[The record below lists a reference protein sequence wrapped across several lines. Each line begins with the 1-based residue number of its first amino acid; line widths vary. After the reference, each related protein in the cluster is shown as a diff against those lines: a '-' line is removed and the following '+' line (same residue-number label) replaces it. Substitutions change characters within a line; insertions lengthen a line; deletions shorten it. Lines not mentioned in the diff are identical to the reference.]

1 MTDFDLIAK
10 EYDSVP
16 RRIERARAVAEAI
29 KTNLH
34 LSPPMKAFEYGCGT
48 GLLSLELQPYLGH
61 ITLADS
67 SPGMLAVLEG
77 KIKSSGIQNM
87 TPLRLDLS
95 TDPLPQER
103 YHLIYTLMTLH
114 HIPDYGRVLKSF
126 YALLANKGYLCIADL
141 DKEDGSFHRA
151 GYEGHKGFDR
161 DELGGQLSR
170 LGFLKIRFTTCYQMT
185 KEVETGIKTFTL
197 FLMIAEKD
205 SNE

>member
-1 MTDFDLIAK
+1 MTDFDLVAK

-29 KTNLH
+29 KTNLP
-34 LSPPMKAFEYGCGT
+34 LSPSMKAFEYGCGT
-48 GLLSLELQPYLGH
+48 GLLSFELEPYLGH

-77 KIKSSGIQNM
+77 KIKSRGIQNM
-87 TPLRLDLS
+87 APLRLDLS

-114 HIPDYGRVLKSF
+114 HIPDYSRVLKSA
-126 YALLANKGYLCIADL
+126 YALLADKGYLCIADL
-141 DKEDGSFHRA
+141 DKEDGSFHGA
-151 GYEGHKGFDR
+151 GFEGHKGFDR
-161 DELGGQLSR
+161 GELGDQLSR
-170 LGFLKIRFTTCYQMT
+170 FGFQKIRFTTCYQMT
-185 KEVETGIKTFTL
+185 KEVETGVKTFSL
-197 FLMIAEKD
+197 FLMIAEKG